1 LILGDQRKGFE
12 EVLRW
17 SLDARTV
24 VILRGA
30 VVGVFL
36 AAVVEDV
43 QGVSG
48 QEHTKPVRFVDG
60 VSQQSG
66 REHQSDCCRGDGG
79 SRQLGRLG
87 N

>member
-1 LILGDQRKGFE
+1 
-12 EVLRW
+12 
-17 SLDARTV
+17 
-24 VILRGA
+24 
-30 VVGVFL
+30 VGVFL

-87 N
+87 D